1 MTHDL
6 RLLAPALA
14 TWLAAAATIGLPGP
28 LIYGLA
34 ATAAAASL
42 YLLTTHRPLV
52 STSPSEGQAP
62 LHRNADTPEH
72 PGDSH
77 ELTPTHPPNGDPTW
91 QTSAANSRHPQQS
104 PARPKNGNQRD
115 RHFAASRLGDVAR
128 GVGGGRFER
137 SLRRLVPMARRAEG
151 GGAGS
156 GNGWRLL
163 AGAALACAAASAC
176 GVALR
181 TTAVGTGP
189 ARELARAGRF
199 ATAEAVVTGDPRA
212 RPGNGRPVI
221 IIRARAEAVER
232 TGVRVPVLLIASDP
246 RWLRLIPSQR
256 VRLRGRFV
264 PPRGPGLLAAVVI
277 VRGPPA
283 VLGPPSAIQRAAE
296 HVRARLRAAVARLP
310 PDRRAVLPAMVVG
323 DTSRL
328 DPELAEEFRIAG
340 LTHLLV
346 VSGANLAIVIG
357 AVLGLCRLAG
367 LGRRRAPPVAVLAVC
382 AFVVVARP
390 EPSVLR
396 ATVMGL
402 ISLLA
407 LLTGRQRQ
415 GLPALAAAVLL
426 LVLVDPELA
435 RSYGFALSALA
446 TAGLL
451 VLAPPWHE
459 RLARRMPGPLAA
471 ALAVAAAAQAA
482 VAPVLVMLSGEI
494 GAVSVF
500 ANLLAAPAV
509 APATLLGALAAVTAP
524 FSPPLARVIVWPAG
538 LAVGWIIWV
547 ARTAA
552 SLPYATIPWTS
563 GALGATT
570 LLLGAGAAALAL
582 RSRRLRLLTAAAM
595 TGVLIGVVALRVIA
609 PSWPPPGWQMVAC
622 DVGQGDALALSA
634 GPGQAVVVDAGP
646 DPAPVDRCLRR
657 LGVTDVPLMV
667 LTHPHADHINGVSG
681 VRHGRAVREVLIT
694 PRTSG
699 REARRTSG
707 LRVDPAETGRQWRV
721 GDLTLSVLAPLTTGP
736 ALSPGDDG
744 TTINNASVVLVARKP
759 GFSALLAGDVELEAQ
774 RALEASV
781 PRVQVLKVPHHGSR
795 SQDPA
800 FLAAAQASIALI
812 SVGARNDYGHP
823 SGATLALLGR
833 LHTQIH
839 RTDRE
844 GDIAIA
850 RTRSGLV
857 TVPRH

>member
-14 TWLAAAATIGLPGP
+14 TWLAAAATLGLPQP

-42 YLLTTHRPLV
+42 YLLTTHRAPTPASPPPAEPPL
-52 STSPSEGQAP
+52 PP
-62 LHRNADTPEH
+62 RPNDDTTRH
-72 PGDSH
+72 PGDTRH
-77 ELTPTHPPNGDPTW
+77 EPHPHEPPATTHPQRG
-91 QTSAANSRHPQQS
+91 SATRHASGRHEDFRHRPLV
-104 PARPKNGNQRD
+104 PARRPNERAT
-115 RHFAASRLGDVAR
+115 RHASTTWRERFLSRLL
-128 GVGGGRFER
+128 
-137 SLRRLVPMARRAEG
+137 SIARRAD
-151 GGAGS
+151 GGAARRPGDA
-156 GNGWRLL
+156 WRLL

-189 ARELARAGRF
+189 VRDLARAGRF
-199 ATAEAVVTGDPRA
+199 ATAEAVVTGDPQA
-212 RPGNGRPVI
+212 KPGNGRPMI
-221 IIRARAEAVER
+221 ILRARAEAVER
-232 TGVRVPVLLIASDP
+232 TEVRVPVLLIAADP
-246 RWLRLIPSQR
+246 RWLRSIPGQR

-264 PPRGPGLLAAVVI
+264 PPRGRDLLAAVVI
-277 VRGPPA
+277 VRGPPT
-283 VLGPPSAIQRAAE
+283 VLGPPSTIQRAAE
-296 HVRARLRAAVARLP
+296 HVRAKLRAAVARLP
-310 PDRRAVLPAMVVG
+310 PDRRAVLPGMVVG
-323 DTSRL
+323 DASRL
-328 DPELAEEFRIAG
+328 DPELAEEFRVAG

-346 VSGANLAIVIG
+346 VSGANLAIVTG

-407 LLTGRQRQ
+407 LFTGRQRQ

-426 LVLVDPELA
+426 LVLIDPELA

-451 VLAPPWHE
+451 VLAPPWRE

-471 ALAVAAAAQAA
+471 ALAVASAAQVA

-494 GAVSVF
+494 GVVSVF

-509 APATLLGALAAVTAP
+509 APATLLGALATVTAP
-524 FSPPLARVIVWPAG
+524 LSLPLARVIVWPAG

-552 SLPYATIPWTS
+552 SLPYATIPWAS

-582 RSRRLRLLTAAAM
+582 RSHRLRLIAAAAVI
-595 TGVLIGVVALRVIA
+595 GVLVGVIALRVIA

-634 GPGQAVVVDAGP
+634 GPGQAVVVDTGP
-646 DPAPVDRCLRR
+646 DPSPVDRCLHR
-657 LGVTDVPLMV
+657 LGVTDVPLLV
-667 LTHPHADHINGVSG
+667 LTHPHADHINGISG
-681 VRHGRAVREVLIT
+681 VRHGRTVREVLIT

-699 REARRTSG
+699 REARHTSG
-707 LRVDPAETGRQWRV
+707 LRTGPAETGQQWRV
-721 GDLTLSVLAPLTTGP
+721 GDLTLSVLAPLTTAP
-736 ALSPGDDG
+736 ALSPEDDG
-744 TTINNASVVLVARKP
+744 TTINNASVVLVARRP

-774 RALEASV
+774 RALEAGV
-781 PRVQVLKVPHHGSR
+781 PHVQVLKVPHHGSR

-800 FLAAAQASIALI
+800 FLAAAHASIALI
-812 SVGARNDYGHP
+812 SVGAHNDYGHP
-823 SGATLALLGR
+823 SAATLALLHR
-833 LHTQIH
+833 LHIQTH
-839 RTDRE
+839 RTDKE

-850 RTRSGLV
+850 RTRSGL
-857 TVPRH
+857 TTIPRH

>member
-14 TWLAAAATIGLPGP
+14 TWLAAAATLGLPQP

-42 YLLTTHRPLV
+42 YLL
-52 STSPSEGQAP
+52 SI
-62 LHRNADTPEH
+62 
-72 PGDSH
+72 
-77 ELTPTHPPNGDPTW
+77 
-91 QTSAANSRHPQQS
+91 
-104 PARPKNGNQRD
+104 
-115 RHFAASRLGDVAR
+115 
-128 GVGGGRFER
+128 
-137 SLRRLVPMARRAEG
+137 ARRAD
-151 GGAGS
+151 GGAARRPGDA
-156 GNGWRLL
+156 WRLL

-189 ARELARAGRF
+189 VRDLARAGRF
-199 ATAEAVVTGDPRA
+199 ATAEAVVTGDPQA
-212 RPGNGRPVI
+212 KPGNGRPMI
-221 IIRARAEAVER
+221 ILRARAEAVER
-232 TGVRVPVLLIASDP
+232 TEVRVPVLLIAADP
-246 RWLRLIPSQR
+246 RWLRSIPGQR

-264 PPRGPGLLAAVVI
+264 PPRGRDLLAAVVI
-277 VRGPPA
+277 VRGPPT
-283 VLGPPSAIQRAAE
+283 VLGPPSTIQRAAE
-296 HVRARLRAAVARLP
+296 HVRAKLRAAVARLP
-310 PDRRAVLPAMVVG
+310 PDRRAVLPGMVVG
-323 DTSRL
+323 DASRL
-328 DPELAEEFRIAG
+328 DPELAEEFRVAG

-346 VSGANLAIVIG
+346 VSGANLAIVTG

-407 LLTGRQRQ
+407 LFTGRQRQ

-426 LVLVDPELA
+426 LVLIDPELA

-451 VLAPPWHE
+451 VLAPPWRE

-471 ALAVAAAAQAA
+471 ALAVAAAAQVA

-494 GAVSVF
+494 GVVSVF

-509 APATLLGALAAVTAP
+509 APATLLGALATVTAP
-524 FSPPLARVIVWPAG
+524 LSLPLARVIVWPAG

-552 SLPYATIPWTS
+552 SLPYATIPWAS

-582 RSRRLRLLTAAAM
+582 RSHRLRLIAAAAVI
-595 TGVLIGVVALRVIA
+595 GVLVGVIALRVIA

-634 GPGQAVVVDAGP
+634 GPGQAVVVDTGP
-646 DPAPVDRCLRR
+646 DPSPVDRCLHR
-657 LGVTDVPLMV
+657 LGVTDVPLLV
-667 LTHPHADHINGVSG
+667 LTHPHADHINGISG
-681 VRHGRAVREVLIT
+681 VRHGRTVREVLIT

-699 REARRTSG
+699 REARHTSG
-707 LRVDPAETGRQWRV
+707 LRTGPAETGQQWRV
-721 GDLTLSVLAPLTTGP
+721 GDLTLSVLAPLTTAP
-736 ALSPGDDG
+736 ALSPEDDG
-744 TTINNASVVLVARKP
+744 TTINNASVVLVARRP

-774 RALEASV
+774 RALEAGV
-781 PRVQVLKVPHHGSR
+781 PHVQVLKVPHHGSR

-800 FLAAAQASIALI
+800 FLAAAHASIALI
-812 SVGARNDYGHP
+812 SVGAHNDYGHP
-823 SGATLALLGR
+823 SAATLALLHR
-833 LHTQIH
+833 LHIQIH
-839 RTDRE
+839 RTDKE

-850 RTRSGLV
+850 RTRSGL
-857 TVPRH
+857 TTIPRH